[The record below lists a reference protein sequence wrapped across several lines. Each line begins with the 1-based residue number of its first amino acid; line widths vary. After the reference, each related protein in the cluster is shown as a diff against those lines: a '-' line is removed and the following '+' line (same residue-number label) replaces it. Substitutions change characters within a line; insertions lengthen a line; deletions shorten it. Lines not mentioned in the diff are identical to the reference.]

1 MTSVSTGFLFLFILL
16 LLSAVFSS
24 SETAITAITKSRLA
38 TMREKHHYYRRFL
51 DWIINDVH
59 KALNVTLI
67 CNNLVNIAASALAT
81 SLALVL
87 FGNNGPVIAVVFMTV
102 IIVIFGE
109 ILPKSIA
116 IVKSETILLFA
127 LPFLSFLNFILSPFI
142 WLLSKLIRLLGLVFG
157 IDLGNPHTFVTREEI
172 EQMVNIGEASG
183 VIEEEERRMIHGIIS
198 FKESRVYEIMVPRTD
213 IDAVPSDFS
222 IGEAVAVFH
231 EHGHSRV
238 PIFEDSMDDIQGIL
252 YVKDTIPYLHSG
264 LSTEPVSKLKR
275 NALFVPES
283 TKIVDIFNTM
293 KSRHVHMAIVV
304 DEYGGTAGLVTLED
318 LLEEIVGEIQDE
330 YDKENPP
337 VRRES
342 TGEYIVQGFLGLEDL
357 SDHTEY
363 LFESDEAESIGGLVL
378 SITGEFPEKGA
389 KVKYNDWIIE
399 VLEVEDH
406 RIQLLKLIR
415 TDQDNEDAVDRE

>member
-1 MTSVSTGFLFLFILL
+1 MTSSIIGGFGFLL
-16 LLSAVFSS
+16 LLLILSALFSS
-24 SETAITAITKSRLA
+24 SETAITAMTKSRLV
-38 TMREKHHYYRRFL
+38 TMREKHHYYGRL
-51 DWIINDVH
+51 LNWLINDVH
-59 KALNVTLI
+59 RVLNVTLI

-81 SLALVL
+81 SLVL
-87 FGNNGPVIAVVFMTV
+87 IIFGNHGPVIAVIFMTV
-102 IIVIFGE
+102 LIVIFGE

-116 IVKSETILLFA
+116 IVRSERILLFT
-127 LPFLSFLNFILSPFI
+127 LPVLAFLNIVLSPFV
-142 WLLSKLIRLLGLVFG
+142 WVLTKLIRVFGLVLG
-157 IDLGNPHTFVTREEI
+157 VDLGSPHTFVTREEI

-183 VIEEEERRMIHGIIS
+183 VIEEVERRMIHGIIS

-330 YDKENPP
+330 YDSEEIP
-337 VRRES
+337 VRQLS
-342 TGEYIVQGFLGLEDL
+342 SNVYIVEARLPIDEVNEALGIHIPE
-357 SDHTEY
+357 E
-363 LFESDEAESIGGLVL
+363 ESETLGGLVL
-378 SITGEFPEKGA
+378 SITGEFPDEGD
-389 KVKYNDWIIE
+389 KVPYNDWTIE
-399 VLEVEDH
+399 VLKVEDH
-406 RIQLLKLIR
+406 RIQLLRLIPGE
-415 TDQDNEDAVDRE
+415 Q